1 MSLFC
6 YIAKFRRLLMEN
18 TNNNSNEVKNTETQ
32 SNSNENASSETA
44 TSKKTNFFEE
54 LCDMVESVLFSIF
67 AVILIFT
74 FLFKVASVVGTSM
87 VPTLEQDDK
96 LIVASAFYN
105 NPKYGDIVI
114 INAQD
119 AHLLPD
125 TNGDGVRNNDDT
137 VQLGDGL
144 HKPIV
149 KRVIATAGQTLDI
162 DFDTGNVYI
171 DGEVINESYIN
182 DLTDRDEG
190 GFEYPITI
198 PDGYVFVLGD
208 NRGVSKDSRSYQ
220 VGLIP
225 VEDIIGKVVF
235 RISPI
240 EKFGFVD

>member
-1 MSLFC
+1 M
-6 YIAKFRRLLMEN
+6 
-18 TNNNSNEVKNTETQ
+18 
-32 SNSNENASSETA
+32 
-44 TSKKTNFFEE
+44 
-54 LCDMVESVLFSIF
+54 
-67 AVILIFT
+67 
-74 FLFKVASVVGTSM
+74 
-87 VPTLEQDDK
+87 
-96 LIVASAFYN
+96 
-105 NPKYGDIVI
+105 
-114 INAQD
+114 
-119 AHLLPD
+119 
-125 TNGDGVRNNDDT
+125 
-137 VQLGDGL
+137 
-144 HKPIV
+144 
-149 KRVIATAGQTLDI
+149 DI